1 MSLHGRKGFET
12 QSRQDR
18 NLLFHSK
25 FRNGLSLK
33 CIHLENERI
42 PIVAKARNL
51 GIIFDKFM
59 SFDDQIIQ
67 LLCKL
72 SLYHLRNLFRILRYL
87 SEKSA
92 SMVVH
97 AFITSKIDYCNSLY
111 FGLPKYQVK
120 RLQQLQ
126 NTSACFVTKAGTYDH
141 ITPLFVE
148 LHWLPVSYRIGFKL
162 LLLVYKALNGP
173 VLAICQTLFSTRRQQ
188 DRWAQISK
196 NFLYSLWPKTK
207 SYGLLLSLPLNSGT
221 KSI

>member
-1 MSLHGRKGFET
+1 
-12 QSRQDR
+12 
-18 NLLFHSK
+18 
-25 FRNGLSLK
+25 
-33 CIHLENERI
+33 
-42 PIVAKARNL
+42 
-51 GIIFDKFM
+51 M

-148 LHWLPVSYRIGFKL
+148 LHWLPVSYRIVFKL
-162 LLLVYKALNGP
+162 LLLVYKALNCFCP
-173 VLAICQTLFSTRRQQ
+173 SNLSILVQYQTATRSPRSNSQELLMQ
-188 DRWAQISK
+188 PMAK
-196 NFLYSLWPKTK
+196 PNHMET
-207 SYGLLLSLPLNSGT
+207 GLLLSVPLNSGT
-221 KSI
+221 KSL